1 MTPQRAHPLH
11 RLAATAA
18 TTAFAAS
25 ALLLTPAL
33 HAQTAPAKPAVTQPA
48 TKPAAKPP
56 TPAKKPPAAGAAA
69 AAAATA
75 TATGTDATKSMG
87 IGTGAGMSILTRD
100 ELRACFDQRD
110 NLDARLRSFEG
121 TRAPLD
127 AERTQLNTD
136 REAITA
142 SRADFDKAL
151 QTVEALNARYK
162 SFGDRLEAFNTKVA
176 EFNKTS
182 QTRSGPSID
191 RQRKLLKDE
200 ELAFASERKAL
211 DGDKTGLVENAEAT
225 RAAYNARV
233 TTLETRV
240 GDWNRRNAEWNDTQK
255 KLEAERGEWVVNCAD
270 RRYRE
275 TDEIIIKKQRGG
287 D

>member
-11 RLAATAA
+11 RLAAAVGTTVAA
-18 TTAFAAS
+18 AFAAS
-25 ALLLTPAL
+25 ALLLPPAL
-33 HAQTAPAKPAVTQPA
+33 HAQTAPAKPAVTKPA

-56 TPAKKPPAAGAAA
+56 APVKKPPAATAAA
-69 AAAATA
+69 AGP
-75 TATGTDATKSMG
+75 ATGNDATKSL
-87 IGTGAGMSILTRD
+87 GTGSGAGMSILTRD

-110 NLDARLRSFEG
+110 SLDARLRSFEG

-136 REAITA
+136 REVITA

-176 EFNKTS
+176 EFNQTS

-211 DGDKTGLVENAEAT
+211 DGDKTGLVESAEAT

-233 TTLETRV
+233 TALETRV